1 MNSTTH
7 TTETG
12 DLHTPGRDVADVAKQ
27 VRKDIRA
34 AIKAGAL
41 PEGLK
46 VSVRISRFSMGQSID
61 ATIVALPSAFQV
73 LNPERVRLEREN
85 DPRVFGGGVPRLT
98 AQAAELLATLEG
110 MIKRYGRFD
119 VDTMT
124 DYWNVSFYVSVNFAG
139 DITRDDRAGIIAT
152 IEEAD
157 ALAAELGL
165 DEEPATDAPDPCDV
179 LAEAF
184 PFAADRVRAFDIDG
198 LPSAEVRF
206 RGRLYS
212 AIVNPDTGNV
222 GIARGV
228 TVLGTY
234 VPADAVEALRRDLF
248 TR

>member
-1 MNSTTH
+1 MSTNTI
-7 TTETG
+7 ETG

-34 AIKAGAL
+34 AIKAGTL

-61 ATIVALPSAFQV
+61 ATITALPSTFQV
-73 LNPERVRLEREN
+73 LNPERVRIEREN
-85 DPRVFGGGVPRLT
+85 PIGFHGGEARLT
-98 AQAAELLATLEG
+98 AQASELLATIEG

-124 DYWNVSFYVSVNFAG
+124 DYWNVSFYVSVDFDG
-139 DITRDDRAGIIAT
+139 DITRNERAQIIAT

-157 ALAAELGL
+157 ALAVELGL
-165 DEEPATDAPDPCDV
+165 DDEPTTDAPDPCDV

-222 GIARGV
+222 GVARGV
-228 TVLGTY
+228 EVLGAY
-234 VPADAVEALRRDLF
+234 ARPDAIEALRRDLF
-248 TR
+248 R